1 MRNFFF
7 INLCALFVLLTV
19 QESFAGSLTD
29 LRDGKTYKTV
39 TILGQ
44 EWMAEN
50 LNLEYNVGTAK
61 SGCLMV
67 KGNFPGCNFSPP
79 EGSTMVYAP
88 KVGTCPEEMI
98 FTVCFR
104 S

>member
-19 QESFAGSLTD
+19 QVSFAGSLTD

-67 KGNFPGCNFSPP
+67 KGNLQFASGVKTRNKGKNRTFINLLC
-79 EGSTMVYAP
+79 
-88 KVGTCPEEMI
+88 
-98 FTVCFR
+98 
-104 S
+104 

>member
-1 MRNFFF
+1 M
-7 INLCALFVLLTV
+7 
-19 QESFAGSLTD
+19 TD

-67 KGNFPGCNFSPP
+67 KGNFPGCDFFPSRR
-79 EGSTMVYAP
+79 EYYGSLQGRRLSRGM
-88 KVGTCPEEMI
+88 
-98 FTVCFR
+98 R
-104 S
+104 